1 MLDLQKAA
9 LSKRISA
16 FLFDLIMFFIV
27 VVGVGCIVNPA
38 VGYDAK
44 VDQLE
49 AIYDEY
55 SEKYGIDTELTQ
67 EQFNEM
73 TKEEQD
79 AYNARVEEANAAL
92 NEDKE
97 ALELYHDIIVLL
109 LFNVTVSTLVA
120 YLALEF
126 AIPLL
131 LGNGQT
137 LGKKIFGVALM
148 RADGVKVR
156 PVQMFVRSI
165 LGKFTLET
173 MIPVL
178 VIGMII
184 TNVTGS
190 VGIIVLLAIAI
201 LEVFVYFKSG
211 TNSLIHDLVAVTV
224 CIDLQSQLIFETEE
238 ELIAYKEKTAAE
250 NVGKMGRGKE
260 SSVNV
265 YSSVNSIE
273 VNSDGKVVTDSV
285 DQTDSRTEFS
295 SISLGT
301 ISIGDETYVNTAVS
315 TAEVEDNRDETPA
328 PDREEKT
335 HSDEEP
341 ENIEESEE
349 PENTEESEE
358 AEATEE
364 SEENGDS
371 PEETESEEAEDT
383 EETDDEPEAED
394 GSENTEEA

>member
-16 FLFDLIMFFIV
+16 FLFDFILFFIV
-27 VVGVGCIVNPA
+27 VVGVGCIVNPI

-67 EQFNEM
+67 EQFDKM

-92 NEDKE
+92 NEDEE
-97 ALELYHDIIVLL
+97 ALELYHSIIVLL

-126 AIPLL
+126 AVPLL

-156 PVQMFVRSI
+156 PVQLFVRSI

-178 VIGMII
+178 IIGMII
-184 TNVTGS
+184 TNVTGP
-190 VGIIVLLAIAI
+190 VGIVVLIAIAI
-201 LEVFVYFKSG
+201 LEVFAYVKSG
-211 TNSLIHDLVAVTV
+211 TNSLIHDVVAVTV
-224 CIDLQSQLIFETEE
+224 CVDLQSQLIFETEE

-250 NVGKMGRGKE
+250 NVGKMGGGKE
-260 SSVNV
+260 SSVSV

-273 VNSDGKVVTDSV
+273 VNSDGKIVTDSAYS
-285 DQTDSRTEFS
+285 TDSNTEFS

-315 TAEVEDNRDETPA
+315 AAAVED
-328 PDREEKT
+328 K
-335 HSDEEP
+335 SDEIPEP
-341 ENIEESEE
+341 DSEEEPRSTEES
-349 PENTEESEE
+349 ENTEESKKSYEADEAEDMEESSKEDGSEE
-358 AEATEE
+358 AEAPEDMEETDNEPEEENE
-364 SEENGDS
+364 SEE
-371 PEETESEEAEDT
+371 
-383 EETDDEPEAED
+383 
-394 GSENTEEA
+394 TEEA

>member
-1 MLDLQKAA
+1 MLDLQKAT

-16 FLFDLIMFFIV
+16 FLFDFIMFFIV

-67 EQFNEM
+67 EQFNQM

-79 AYNARVEEANAAL
+79 AYNKRVEEANAAL
-92 NEDKE
+92 NEDEE
-97 ALELYHDIIVLL
+97 ALELYHSIIVLL

-120 YLALEF
+120 YLVLEF
-126 AIPLL
+126 AVPLL

-173 MIPVL
+173 MIPIL

-184 TNVTGS
+184 TNVTGA
-190 VGIIVLLAIAI
+190 VGIMVLLAIAI
-201 LEVFVYFKSG
+201 LEVFVYVKSG
-211 TNSLIHDLVAVTV
+211 TNSLIHDVVAVTV

-250 NVGKMGRGKE
+250 NVGKMGRGAE
-260 SSVNV
+260 SSTSV

-273 VNSDGKVVTDSV
+273 VNAPDRAVADSTDS
-285 DQTDSRTEFS
+285 STEFS
-295 SISLGT
+295 GISLGT
-301 ISIGDETYVNTAVS
+301 ISVGDETYVNTAVS
-315 TAEVEDNRDETPA
+315 TAEVEDKSNEILA
-328 PDREEKT
+328 PDREEEIDSQEEAK
-335 HSDEEP
+335 SAEEADMADEET
-341 ENIEESEE
+341 ESASEES
-349 PENTEESEE
+349 ENTEESEE
-358 AEATEE
+358 SENVEE
-364 SEENGDS
+364 SEES
-371 PEETESEEAEDT
+371 EEEKESEETEEA
-383 EETDDEPEAED
+383 
-394 GSENTEEA
+394 

>member
-250 NVGKMGRGKE
+250 NVGKMGQGKE

-285 DQTDSRTEFS
+285 DHTDSRTEFS

-315 TAEVEDNRDETPA
+315 TAEVEDKRDETPA
-328 PDREEKT
+328 PDREEET

-341 ENIEESEE
+341 ESIEESEK

-358 AEATEE
+358 AEATED

-383 EETDDEPEAED
+383 EETDEEPEAED

>member
-250 NVGKMGRGKE
+250 NVGKMGQGKE

-328 PDREEKT
+328 PDREEET

-341 ENIEESEE
+341 ENTEKFEE

-358 AEATEE
+358 AEAAED

>member
-250 NVGKMGRGKE
+250 NVGKMGQGKE

-328 PDREEKT
+328 PDREEET
-335 HSDEEP
+335 HSDEES
-341 ENIEESEE
+341 ENTEKSED
-349 PENTEESEE
+349 PENTEDSEE
-358 AEATEE
+358 AEATED

-394 GSENTEEA
+394 ESENTEEA